1 MVNLL
6 CTQAL
11 RALAAVIFVILVFIV
26 IESSPVR
33 AAEPSVST
41 GRYAI
46 NLASYAEEI
55 DTERLPRAEALKKYR
70 LYTTRHKEDG
80 KEWYRLRLGFFI
92 DAKSAKKVMK
102 TLRMHYPEAW
112 VARVTDGEWS
122 RSRKMSIRVAG
133 GASIAKKAAK
143 KAVKKSSVKM
153 SVAAKSATG
162 GTKTIS
168 KKRLGAIME
177 SAEEAMT
184 KGKYRLAAELY
195 TKVLEYKGH
204 KFSEEARELLGL
216 AYERSNRGAHA
227 RAEYRAYLM
236 LYPKGDGAKR
246 VRQRLAGLETARAK
260 PKKKLRKRKVAK
272 PSTQV
277 YGSFSQFYNRDE
289 SYTDLGGNVVT
300 NSSVSNDF
308 DISYRKRTPEYEL
321 SSVLIAGYE
330 LDLLGSAENVSR
342 ISRLYVDM
350 LDRRLH
356 LSGRL
361 GRQSRSTGG
370 VLGRFDGA
378 LVSYQYFPRVK
389 FNVVA
394 GYPVET
400 SALKGIDTERYFY
413 GISAD
418 LGTYAENWD
427 FNVFAIEQKNA
438 GIIDR
443 RAVGA
448 EVRYYHPGRSLFS
461 LIDYD
466 IFYNELNTLLLVGN
480 WTLPDK
486 TIINS
491 SIDYRKSPTLSTTN
505 ALSGQMVDKLSDL
518 LDIWSE
524 EEVRSLA
531 EDRTAES
538 SSFMLG
544 ATRPLNEKFQI
555 SGDFTVT
562 DITGMPASGGV
573 AVVPGSGHE
582 YFYSVQLIGSGLIKP
597 TDTSIVGLRFSDTS
611 TSDTVSIN
619 LNSRYPINRALRVNP
634 RLRFD
639 FSKVHRD
646 GAKVFKVR
654 PSLRADYY
662 WKRRVRFEFEGGMEM
677 AYERVA
683 GQRDDSTDYFLRLGY
698 RAEF

>member
-1 MVNLL
+1 MGNLL
-6 CTQAL
+6 CRYAG
-11 RALAAVIFVILVFIV
+11 RVLAVGVTLLLLLIV
-26 IESSPVR
+26 TESSPVL
-33 AAEPSVST
+33 AKESSVSA

-46 NLASYAEEI
+46 NLASYPEEI
-55 DTERLPRAEALKKYR
+55 DVERLPRAMALKKYR
-70 LYTTRHKEDG
+70 LYATRHKEGG
-80 KEWYRLRLGFFI
+80 KEWYRLRLGFFK
-92 DAKSAKKVMK
+92 DAKSATKVMK
-102 TLRMHYPEAW
+102 TLRMYYPEAW
-112 VARVTDGEWS
+112 VTRVTDGEWQ
-122 RSRKMSIRVAG
+122 RSRKMSIRVSW
-133 GASIAKKAAK
+133 GAAIPKTAKKAAS
-143 KAVKKSSVKM
+143 KKSVI
-153 SVAAKSATG
+153 AKSATAG
-162 GTKTIS
+162 AKRAIS
-168 KKRLGAIME
+168 EERLGAIME
-177 SAEEAMT
+177 SAETAMI
-184 KGKYRLAAELY
+184 KRKYRLAAELY

-204 KFSEEARELLGL
+204 KFLKEARELLGL

-260 PKKKLRKRKVAK
+260 PKKRLRKRKVARS
-272 PSTQV
+272 STQV

-289 SYTDLGGNVVT
+289 SYTDRGGNVVT

-321 SSVLIAGYE
+321 NSVLIAGYE
-330 LDLLGSAENVSR
+330 IDLLDSAEKKSR
-342 ISRLYVDM
+342 ISRLYVDV
-350 LDRRLH
+350 LDKRLH
-356 LSGRL
+356 LSARL

-378 LVSYQYFPRVK
+378 LFSYQYFQRVK

-400 SALKGIDTERYFY
+400 SELKGIDTERYFY
-413 GISAD
+413 GVSAD
-418 LGTYAENWD
+418 LGTFAENWD

-438 GIIDR
+438 GVIDR

-448 EVRYYHPGRSLFS
+448 EARYYHPGRSLFS

-466 IFYNELNTLLLVGN
+466 LFYNELNTLLLVGN

-505 ALSGQMVDKLSDL
+505 ALSGQTVDKLSDL

-524 EEVRSLA
+524 KEVRSLA

-538 SSFMLG
+538 SSFMIG

-562 DITGMPASGGV
+562 DITGMSASGGV
-573 AVVPGSGHE
+573 AEVSGSGHE

-597 TDTSIVGLRFSDTS
+597 TDTTIAGLRFSDTS
-611 TSDTVSIN
+611 TSDTVSLN
-619 LNSRYPINRALRVNP
+619 LNSRYPVNRLLRINP

-639 FSKVHRD
+639 LSKVHRN

-662 WKRRVRFEFEGGMEM
+662 WKRRVRFEFEGGMEL

-683 GQRDDSTDYFLRLGY
+683 GMKDDSTDYFLRLGY